1 MWKKLPLRDRG
12 NKGRQSLQIG
22 APTLL
27 ESTYDTAQLDR
38 AQNLSPIE
46 EPHSSATSPLSPG
59 EAYYNAGI
67 RPSRAR
73 QDLEEKPQQQLKLPT
88 MNLCVQY

>member
-1 MWKKLPLRDRG
+1 MWKRLPGRDRG

-27 ESTYDTAQLDR
+27 ESTYDVQQLDR

-46 EPHSSATSPLSPG
+46 EPALSPG
-59 EAYYNAGI
+59 EAYYNAEI

-73 QDLEEKPQQQLKLPT
+73 QDAEKKLKLPT
-88 MNLCVQY
+88 MNL